1 MLYTDYYE
9 QIKDELEKEDLLIAK
24 VDDEGIIRGFV
35 NNEELLNADFI
46 NE

>member
-24 VDDEGIIRGFV
+24 VDDEGIIHGFI
-35 NNEELLNADFI
+35 NNEELTNVDFV

>member
-1 MLYTDYYE
+1 MFYEDYYE

-24 VDDEGIIRGFV
+24 VEDEGIIRGFI
-35 NNEELLNADFI
+35 NDEELISTDFM